1 MQETS
6 TESYYKKIFKVG
18 LELKYLD
25 DGKEIKDKHEQWYES
40 QKEILEYSSDC
51 DMGLYKWLA
60 NLFSYNVISKEGKTQ
75 TACIK

>member
-1 MQETS
+1 MVFLPSVFPLQITNQHRTFVTSAIWLWTKDHKKTAAIWNMQETS

-40 QKEILEYSSDC
+40 
-51 DMGLYKWLA
+51 
-60 NLFSYNVISKEGKTQ
+60 
-75 TACIK
+75 